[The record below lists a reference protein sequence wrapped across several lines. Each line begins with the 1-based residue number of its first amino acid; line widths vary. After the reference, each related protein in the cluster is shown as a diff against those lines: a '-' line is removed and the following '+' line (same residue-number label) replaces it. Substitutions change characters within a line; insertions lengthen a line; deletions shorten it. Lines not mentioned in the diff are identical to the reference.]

1 MCFTKVTVTTALALL
16 AGCVSSPM
24 PPYPGPPA
32 VGSATAPG
40 VVPAPAPVQG
50 QTPARSWADYRL
62 RAAGR
67 IVQANGGQ
75 TFTGPLPEALQAI
88 PVLQIQLNAD
98 GSVRAIDILRRP
110 RFAPETL
117 QMAMDAIRRAAP
129 FGPVSHLPRP
139 WQFNETFLYN
149 DDLKF
154 QLRSLVEG
162 Q

>member
-1 MCFTKVTVTTALALL
+1 VRFIKFTVTTALALL
-16 AGCVSSPM
+16 AGCASSPM

-32 VGSATAPG
+32 AGGAPAPG
-40 VVPAPAPVQG
+40 VVPAPAQG
-50 QTPARSWADYRL
+50 QAPARSWADYRL